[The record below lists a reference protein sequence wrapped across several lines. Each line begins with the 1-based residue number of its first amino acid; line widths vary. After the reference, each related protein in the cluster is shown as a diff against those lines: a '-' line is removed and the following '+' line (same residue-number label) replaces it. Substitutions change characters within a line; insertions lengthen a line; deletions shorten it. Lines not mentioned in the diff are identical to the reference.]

1 MTAKTQIDPKMMKP
15 VLMVAPKIYIP
26 TSIANTP
33 MQKHIVEI
41 VLNGLSLSWLAR
53 NRMGDVLAEYVAR
66 TIGNVS

>member
-1 MTAKTQIDPKMMKP
+1 MTDKAHSDPNIMKP
-15 VLMVAPKIYIP
+15 VLIVAPKTYIP
-26 TSIANTP
+26 VSIANTP

-53 NRMGDVLAEYVAR
+53 NRMGDVLAEYVAK